1 MHHVIIPGTEKGVS
15 LLNKTTTSAG
25 FFLRL
30 LRRIFDRTRRFSLS
44 TGLTR
49 GSLVDLKASLSMVL
63 LLTLNS
69 LERPLTVTLPLLSS
83 TDFFTAATISS
94 DLPRP

>member
-1 MHHVIIPGTEKGVS
+1 M
-15 LLNKTTTSAG
+15 A
-25 FFLRL
+25 
-30 LRRIFDRTRRFSLS
+30 
-44 TGLTR
+44 
-49 GSLVDLKASLSMVL
+49 L

-94 DLPRP
+94 DLRCLDLDLVVTSGVPLDTTL